1 MSYSQFPINNPKIYV
16 TTPKRIEHD
25 LEGTWITLPAN
36 DLDDIL
42 NSLEL
47 KHIVGVDSYVV
58 TDQEYIPFDV
68 NPHESIHRLNSTI
81 AYIINAM
88 DRFITNKAP
97 ELTSDIEKVEAI
109 KRNIMTYLQEQDY
122 IYNNLDE
129 IIERIEN
136 MTIFYTC
143 FENKTN
149 VLYDIGYD
157 KIHQTLRDKDIPDEI
172 KDYINYEQIGRDRMF
187 GDGGTIVGYGGCID
201 SDLSFVIF
209 DYNMD

>member
-1 MSYSQFPINNPKIYV
+1 MSHLQFPINNPKIYI
-16 TTPKRIEHD
+16 TTQKRTNHD
-25 LEGTWITLPAN
+25 FDGTWLTLPVD
-36 DLDDIL
+36 DLDKVL
-42 NSLEL
+42 SSLDL
-47 KHIVGVDSYVV
+47 KHIDGNESYII
-58 TDQEYIPFDV
+58 TDYEYIPFDV
-68 NPHESIHRLNSTI
+68 NPHENINRLNGTI
-81 AYIINAM
+81 AHIIYAM
-88 DRFITNKAP
+88 DTFITEKAP
-97 ELTSDIEKVEAI
+97 ELASDIDKVEAI

-143 FENKTN
+143 YENKTN

-172 KDYINYEQIGRDRMF
+172 KNYINYKQIGRDRMF

-209 DYNMD
+209 DYNIN

>member
-1 MSYSQFPINNPKIYV
+1 MSHLQFPINNPKIYI
-16 TTPKRIEHD
+16 TTQKRTNHD
-25 LEGTWITLPAN
+25 FDGTWLTLPVD
-36 DLDDIL
+36 DLDKVL
-42 NSLEL
+42 SSLDL
-47 KHIVGVDSYVV
+47 KHIDGNESYII
-58 TDQEYIPFDV
+58 TDYEYIPFDV
-68 NPHESIHRLNSTI
+68 NPHENINRLNGTI
-81 AYIINAM
+81 AHIIYAM
-88 DRFITNKAP
+88 DTFITEKAP
-97 ELTSDIEKVEAI
+97 ELASDIDKVEAI

-136 MTIFYTC
+136 MTIVYTC
-143 FENKTN
+143 YENKTN

-172 KDYINYEQIGRDRMF
+172 KNYINYEQIGRDKMF

-209 DYNMD
+209 DYNIN

>member
-1 MSYSQFPINNPKIYV
+1 MSHLQFPINNPKIYI
-16 TTPKRIEHD
+16 TTQKRTNHD
-25 LEGTWITLPAN
+25 FDGTWLTLPVD
-36 DLDDIL
+36 DLDKVL
-42 NSLEL
+42 SSLDL
-47 KHIVGVDSYVV
+47 KHIDGNESYII
-58 TDQEYIPFDV
+58 TDYEYIPFDV
-68 NPHESIHRLNSTI
+68 NPHENINRLNGTI
-81 AYIINAM
+81 AHIIYAM
-88 DRFITNKAP
+88 DTFITEKAP
-97 ELTSDIEKVEAI
+97 ELASDIDKVEAI

-143 FENKTN
+143 YENKTN

-172 KDYINYEQIGRDRMF
+172 KNYINYEQIGRDRMF

-209 DYNMD
+209 DYNIY

>member
-1 MSYSQFPINNPKIYV
+1 MSHLQFPINNPKVYV
-16 TTPKRIEHD
+16 TTQKRTDHD
-25 LEGTWITLPAN
+25 LDGTWITLPVD
-36 DLDDIL
+36 DLDEVL
-42 NSLEL
+42 SSLYL
-47 KHIVGVDSYVV
+47 KHIEGNESYII
-58 TDQEYIPFDV
+58 TDYEYIPYDV
-68 NPHESIHRLNSTI
+68 NPHENINRLNGTI

-88 DRFITNKAP
+88 DRFITDKAP
-97 ELTSDIEKVEAI
+97 ELASDIEKVEAI
-109 KRNIMTYLQEQDY
+109 KRNIMTYLNEQDY

-201 SDLSFVIF
+201 SDLSFAIF

>member
-1 MSYSQFPINNPKIYV
+1 MSHLQFPINNPKIYI
-16 TTPKRIEHD
+16 TTQKRTNHD
-25 LEGTWITLPAN
+25 FDGTWLTLPVD
-36 DLDDIL
+36 DLDKVL
-42 NSLEL
+42 SSLDL
-47 KHIVGVDSYVV
+47 KHIDGNESYII
-58 TDQEYIPFDV
+58 TDYEYIPFDV
-68 NPHESIHRLNSTI
+68 NPHENINRLNSTI

-88 DRFITNKAP
+88 DKFITEKAP
-97 ELTSDIEKVEAI
+97 ELASDIEKVEAI

-143 FENKTN
+143 YENKTN

-172 KDYINYEQIGRDRMF
+172 KNYINYEQIGRDRMF

-209 DYNMD
+209 DYNIN

>member
-1 MSYSQFPINNPKIYV
+1 MSHLKFPINNPKVYV
-16 TTPKRIEHD
+16 TTQKRTDHD
-25 LEGTWITLPAN
+25 LDGTWITLPVD
-36 DLDDIL
+36 DLDKVLSNLD
-42 NSLEL
+42 L
-47 KHIVGVDSYVV
+47 KHIEGNESYII
-58 TDQEYIPFDV
+58 TDYEYIPYDV
-68 NPHESIHRLNSTI
+68 NPHENINRLNGTI

-88 DRFITNKAP
+88 DRFITDKAP
-97 ELTSDIEKVEAI
+97 ELASDIEKVEAI
-109 KRNIMTYLQEQDY
+109 KRNIMTYLNEQDY

-187 GDGGTIVGYGGCID
+187 SDGGTIVGYGGCID